1 MTSSKSKT
9 EYLNRI
15 CKVQDYIEE
24 HLHEP
29 LSLDELSNI
38 AGFSKFH
45 FHRIFK
51 AIEKE
56 TLSQYVNR
64 LKLENATAFLIHR
77 TDMTITDIAHY
88 FGFTDS
94 AIFSRAFKNYYK
106 ISPIKY
112 RNNYSKN
119 CKEPY
124 KISQYNRSISKPKCK
139 NTREVK
145 GEIEILE
152 LNDMNTVYTRY
163 TGSYGNLTNT
173 FPKLLEKLFTY
184 VSEQN
189 LIELDN
195 TKILAIYHDN
205 PQFTQ
210 EHQLRTSI
218 CMTIPDNKIVKEN
231 DNIGNMII
239 PSGKYLVGHF
249 DISKHEYSDAWDF
262 MYNEWLSNGNYKLRS
277 SFPFEVYLNNPN
289 NHPQNRHL
297 VDIYLPIEPF

>member
-1 MTSSKSKT
+1 MTNAKSKK

-56 TLSQYVNR
+56 TLAQYVNR

-77 TDMTITDIAHY
+77 TDMTVTDIAHY

-94 AIFSRAFKNYYK
+94 AVFSRAFKNYYK

-152 LNDMNTVYTRY
+152 LDNMNTIYTRY
-163 TGSYGNLTNT
+163 TGSYGNLTST
-173 FPKLLEKLFTY
+173 FPKLLERLFTY
-184 VSEQN
+184 ASEQN
-189 LIELDN
+189 LLGLEN
-195 TKILAIYHDN
+195 TQILAIYHDN

-218 CMTIPDNKIVKEN
+218 CMTIPDNIVVKEN
-231 DNIGNMII
+231 DNLGNMII
-239 PSGKYLVGHF
+239 PS
-249 DISKHEYSDAWDF
+249 
-262 MYNEWLSNGNYKLRS
+262 
-277 SFPFEVYLNNPN
+277 
-289 NHPQNRHL
+289 
-297 VDIYLPIEPF
+297 

>member
-1 MTSSKSKT
+1 MTDSQIKK
-9 EYLNRI
+9 EYLRRI
-15 CKVQDYIEE
+15 CKVQDYIED
-24 HLHEP
+24 HLYDS
-29 LSLDELSNI
+29 LSLEELSNI

-64 LKLENATAFLIHR
+64 LKLEGATSFLIHR
-77 TDMTITDIAHY
+77 TDMTVTDIAHY

-94 AIFSRAFKNYYK
+94 AVFSRAFKNYYK

-124 KISQYNRSISKPKCK
+124 KISQYNRYISKLKSK
-139 NTREVK
+139 NNREVK

-152 LNDMNTVYTRY
+152 LDNVNTAYIRY
-163 TGSYGNLTNT
+163 TGSYGNLASH
-173 FPKLLEKLFTY
+173 FPKIVEKLFEY
-184 VSEQN
+184 ANEQN
-189 LIELDN
+189 LIELEK

-210 EHQLRTSI
+210 EHHLRTSI
-218 CMTIPDNKIVKEN
+218 CMTIPDNIVVKEN
-231 DNIGNMII
+231 SDLGNMTI

-249 DISKHEYSDAWDF
+249 SIFQNEYSDAWDF
-262 MYNEWLSNGNYKLRS
+262 MYNEWLSNDEHKLRN
-277 SFPFEVYLNNPN
+277 SFPFEVYLNDPN
-289 NHPQNRHL
+289 SHPQNKHI
-297 VDIYLPIEPF
+297 VDIYLPIESF